1 MAVGTWYRCFT
12 SSSCRSGEGAGDAT
26 GWKTSSTPIGY
37 NHVAR
42 RVGEDNGVISY
53 IGVFVEG
60 IALGISLGEFGDLG
74 IVVAGIVVVEAC
86 QVGIGDLACIDS
98 FGGKCTTERSC

>member
-1 MAVGTWYRCFT
+1 MMAVGTWYRCFT
-12 SSSCRSGEGAGDAT
+12 SSSCRSGEVAGDAT

-74 IVVAGIVVVEAC
+74 IVVEGC
-86 QVGIGDLACIDS
+86 QVCIGDLACIGS